1 MAIQVENLLRDEAG
15 KTRSILSRQFISFT
29 YGGKS
34 IEEFNLIATFNGDR
48 LSKGIY
54 APFEDTTT
62 QQEEL
67 DGQFYWRTK
76 FGANELQFNLS
87 TDGMTQ
93 SELDEFKFWFKP
105 GVERELVLSENHN
118 RAIMARVSTTPSISM
133 LPFEYEE
140 EVLIGS
146 NKIKTTTTIFKGDIT
161 LNFVMDEPYWY
172 SLESYFLGDDISAL
186 EAKIILEDGVPHLS
200 MFDEKLN
207 NILLANK
214 YVYNSGIVSNNSGVQ
229 LNGEAQDDAYLYY
242 CGTAEEKPRI
252 SFNMDIIKDE
262 YTGKVSFKKIDT
274 SKFYYIQIG
283 TNKLLFTL
291 PSIMLAYNKV
301 IDLFDENENIE
312 IIDFKKLI
320 RDEVYDYYVRAYSIN
335 YLNENLSNENWRN
348 GFKTYMLNFFSDI
361 KINFDI
367 DSKRGITKIFARVL
381 TNDDNING
389 ISIEEKAGNM
399 IKSPYLIISDRILP
413 IDGKINNYLQI
424 TTNSVINDFII
435 DYKYKYL

>member
-29 YGGKS
+29 YGGKN

-214 YVYNSGIVSNNSGVQ
+214 YIYNSGIVSYNSGVQ
-229 LNGEAQDDAYLYY
+229 LDGEAQDDAYLYY

-262 YTGKVSFKKIDT
+262 DTGKVSFKKIDT

-335 YLNENLSNENWRN
+335 YLNENLSNKNWRN

-413 IDGKINNYLQI
+413 TDGKINNYLQI

>member
-1 MAIQVENLLRDEAG
+1 MQVENLLRDEAG

-34 IEEFNLIATFNGDR
+34 IEEFNLVATFNGDR

-67 DGQFYWRTK
+67 NGQFYWRTK

-118 RAIMARVSTTPSISM
+118 RAIMARISTTPSISM

-161 LNFVMDEPYWY
+161 LNFIMDEPYWY
-172 SLESYFLGDDISAL
+172 SLESYFFSNDISAL
-186 EAKIILEDGVPHLS
+186 EAKIILEDGIPHLS
-200 MFDEKLN
+200 MLDEKLN

-214 YVYNSGIVSNNSGVQ
+214 YVYSSGVVSNNSGIKID
-229 LNGEAQDDAYLYY
+229 GEIQDDAYLYY
-242 CGTAEEKPRI
+242 CGT
-252 SFNMDIIKDE
+252 
-262 YTGKVSFKKIDT
+262 
-274 SKFYYIQIG
+274 
-283 TNKLLFTL
+283 
-291 PSIMLAYNKV
+291 
-301 IDLFDENENIE
+301 
-312 IIDFKKLI
+312 
-320 RDEVYDYYVRAYSIN
+320 
-335 YLNENLSNENWRN
+335 
-348 GFKTYMLNFFSDI
+348 
-361 KINFDI
+361 
-367 DSKRGITKIFARVL
+367 
-381 TNDDNING
+381 
-389 ISIEEKAGNM
+389 
-399 IKSPYLIISDRILP
+399 
-413 IDGKINNYLQI
+413 
-424 TTNSVINDFII
+424 
-435 DYKYKYL
+435 

>member
-54 APFEDTTT
+54 APFEDTIT

-105 GVERELVLSENHN
+105 GVERELILSENHN
-118 RAIMARVSTTPSISM
+118 RAIMARISTTPSISM

-172 SLESYFLGDDISAL
+172 SLESYFLGDNISAL

-214 YVYNSGIVSNNSGVQ
+214 YVCNSGIVSDNSGVQ
-229 LNGEAQDDAYLYY
+229 LDGEAQDDDYLTF
-242 CGTAEEKPRI
+242 G
-252 SFNMDIIKDE
+252 KDGNE
-262 YTGKVSFKKIDT
+262 
-274 SKFYYIQIG
+274 
-283 TNKLLFTL
+283 
-291 PSIMLAYNKV
+291 
-301 IDLFDENENIE
+301 LFDLRTCPENVRVGINALERFRQLVVILHVE
-312 IIDFKKLI
+312 VAQTYFFDF
-320 RDEVYDYYVRAYSIN
+320 AC
-335 YLNENLSNENWRN
+335 
-348 GFKTYMLNFFSDI
+348 
-361 KINFDI
+361 
-367 DSKRGITKIFARVL
+367 
-381 TNDDNING
+381 
-389 ISIEEKAGNM
+389 
-399 IKSPYLIISDRILP
+399 
-413 IDGKINNYLQI
+413 
-424 TTNSVINDFII
+424 
-435 DYKYKYL
+435 

>member
-312 IIDFKKLI
+312 IIDFKKLT

-381 TNDDNING
+381 TNDDIING

-413 IDGKINNYLQI
+413 TDGKINNYLQI

>member
-54 APFEDTTT
+54 APFEDTIT

-105 GVERELVLSENHN
+105 GVERELILSENHN
-118 RAIMARVSTTPSISM
+118 RAIMARISTTPSISM

-214 YVYNSGIVSNNSGVQ
+214 YVYSSGVVSNNSGVK
-229 LNGEAQDDAYLYY
+229 LDGETQKDAYLYY
-242 CGTAEEKPRI
+242 CGTAEEKPHI
-252 SFNMDIIKDE
+252 TFNMDIIKNE
-262 YTGKVSFKKIDT
+262 NTGKVSFKKIDT

-335 YLNENLSNENWRN
+335 YLNKNLSNENWRN
-348 GFKTYMLNFFSDI
+348 SFKTYMLNFFSDT

-367 DSKRGITKIFARVL
+367 DSKRGMVKIFARIL

-413 IDGKINNYLQI
+413 TDGKINNYLQI

>member
-29 YGGKS
+29 YGGKN

-214 YVYNSGIVSNNSGVQ
+214 YIYNSGIVSYNSGVQ

-242 CGTAEEKPRI
+242 CGTAEEKPHI
-252 SFNMDIIKDE
+252 SFNIDIIKDE
-262 YTGKVSFKKIDT
+262 DTGKVSFKKIDT

-413 IDGKINNYLQI
+413 TDGKINNYLQI